1 MFEMFDKIFAQVMM
15 ELGRKGWWELADSSA
30 YEEVYIPR
38 LAAAMGISVAELEA
52 MPEFQLYDREMTE
65 EL

>member
-1 MFEMFDKIFAQVMM
+1 MFEMFDKVFAQVMV

-38 LAAAMGISVAELEA
+38 LAETMGISVAELVA
-52 MPEFQLYDREMTE
+52 MPEFQLYDREMVE